1 MKAQKL
7 LTSIIIATIVL
18 FIGCEK
24 DDFVE
29 TIGLCPVVESTTPAN
44 NATFVPLDQV
54 ITASFNEAM
63 IPGTFTASSFKVQ
76 QGTTSIGGTISYADK
91 TVTFTP
97 SANLTPNTTYTAVIT
112 TSVKDLKGNALQ
124 ENYVWTFSTG
134 GTVTP
139 VVIATDPANSET
151 DVFLNKKV
159 LATFNM
165 PMYALTINTTTFTVK
180 QGTTAVAGTVALSG
194 TTAVFTPSVSFLP
207 NTVYTATITTG
218 AQNVSGTP
226 LTNNYVWTF
235 TTGTTVA
242 PIVNSTD
249 PVSNASGVALN
260 KIITADFS
268 MPMNAST
275 FDNTTFIVKQGTTTI
290 PGTVS
295 YAGITATFTPN
306 SNLLMNMTYTATIT
320 TGVEN
325 LAGVSLANNYVWSFS
340 TNPVVG
346 APGVDLGSAEQF
358 GILAGVGVSNNA
370 GFSEIH
376 DMNVGISPG
385 VRSSIT
391 GFPPAIVVNGAI
403 YASNDSAAI
412 AAMLTLAKQHLVD
425 AYLFAEGATS
435 PAPAT
440 VAGDIGGTT
449 LEPGIYKSPSTLLI
463 HTGN

>member
-306 SNLLMNMTYTATIT
+306 SNLLSNMTYTATIT
-320 TGVEN
+320 IGIDN
-325 LAGVSLANNYVWSFS
+325 LACV
-340 TNPVVG
+340 
-346 APGVDLGSAEQF
+346 
-358 GILAGVGVSNNA
+358 
-370 GFSEIH
+370 
-376 DMNVGISPG
+376 
-385 VRSSIT
+385 
-391 GFPPAIVVNGAI
+391 
-403 YASNDSAAI
+403 
-412 AAMLTLAKQHLVD
+412 
-425 AYLFAEGATS
+425 
-435 PAPAT
+435 
-440 VAGDIGGTT
+440 
-449 LEPGIYKSPSTLLI
+449 
-463 HTGN
+463 